1 MRWEWSGDVERV
13 LALLPR
19 PLFRPRDIYDVATK
33 LGLDGSEANRMW
45 RTLVE
50 QGRIVRT
57 GTPIGRF
64 QRRFYW
70 ERTGGS
76 TA

>member
-1 MRWEWSGDVERV
+1 MLWRWSGDVERV
-13 LALLPR
+13 LALLPA
-19 PLFRPRDIYDVATK
+19 PLFRPRDIYDVAAK

-45 RTLVE
+45 RTLLE

-57 GTPIGRF
+57 ATPIGNAK
-64 QRRFYW
+64 RRFYW
-70 ERTGGS
+70 ERTRGA